1 MLNVLVEVIKII
13 SQVFWK
19 FGVMMFK
26 TIYELSDI
34 PTTQYGLVKFIA
46 ENNIVI
52 FNSSIF
58 TKIVMF
64 ITPLIVSHVIGYLTT
79 LVGIRSFK
87 IKEGL
92 SIILYLM
99 ILYLFSSCVFW
110 LVIGVAV
117 LTFVVTFILSITNNR
132 KAMN

>member
-1 MLNVLVEVIKII
+1 MLNILFEAIKII

-99 ILYLFSSCVFW
+99 ILYLFSSWVFW